1 MKTDSLVAELVEKT
15 NALTTVTGVKAIYSY
30 SGTPVRSSIE
40 KITLAFMTQEN
51 YTTHFNDENEEC
63 CRRTVAEISM
73 NCYAPKVMAVKD
85 VIAKAEAVLDSLYD
99 SYAGE
104 MKTYRLGKAEID
116 DDTKTLKIPCKL
128 VFEYESCAAYS
139 VENSILRPYADFLC
153 KTHVNDETMH
163 LTVAQKSFVTTP
175 FVVGRYTGT
184 GTDTR
189 EISLGESPMAIVIFE
204 LTNAMVTKSESGDK
218 IYCNFG
224 FHSGSGNS
232 MGVYRT
238 SDGFGVK
245 RASANDTVTF
255 LNEALRNYAYIYLRR

>member
-15 NALTTVTGVKAIYSY
+15 NALTTVTGVEGVCSY
-30 SGTPVRSSIE
+30 SGTPVRSPIE
-40 KITLAFMTQEN
+40 KIILAFMTQEN

-63 CRRTVAEISM
+63 CRKTAVEISM

-116 DDTKTLKIPCKL
+116 DVTKTLKIPCKL

-175 FVVGRYTGT
+175 FVVGR
-184 GTDTR
+184 
-189 EISLGESPMAIVIFE
+189 
-204 LTNAMVTKSESGDK
+204 
-218 IYCNFG
+218 
-224 FHSGSGNS
+224 
-232 MGVYRT
+232 
-238 SDGFGVK
+238 
-245 RASANDTVTF
+245 
-255 LNEALRNYAYIYLRR
+255 